1 MSKILQHNSIVS
13 IGDLSRNLQAS
24 FDEKKRQMTHI
35 VSTEDVNCYGYILRN
50 QGMNQEEYRK
60 NPVVLWAHELSGGF
74 FESSPSPGELIVGKN
89 ISLSVTDKGIEAV
102 TEFAD
107 TDLGNEV
114 MKLNFEGFLNAWS
127 VRWDFVEGE
136 DKDLSFVNEVPIV
149 INWKPKEYSSCV
161 LPGNP
166 YATNKLEHALSVVK
180 TPLMKGYLHNQLIT
194 AKINDDIKALEINFD
209 KKLEGIKPG
218 ELSDKQLA
226 DLKNELKADMG
237 RIKSEMSEKV
247 LKLAFDM
254 LNLKEN
260 LHSQILTSISKRLNS
275 DIEKAIRRA
284 KGQIVD

>member
-1 MSKILQHNSIVS
+1 MKKILQHNSILA
-13 IGDLSRNLQAS
+13 IGDIVKNLQAS

-35 VSTEDVNCYGYILRN
+35 ISTEDVNCYGYILRN
-50 QGMNQEEYRK
+50 QGMNQEEYRQ

-74 FESSPSPGELIVGKN
+74 FEKSPSPGELIVGKN
-89 ISLSVTDKGIEAV
+89 LSLNVTERGIEAV

-114 MKLNFEGFLNAWS
+114 MRLNMDGFLNAWS
-127 VRWDFVEGE
+127 VRWDFVDGE
-136 DKDLSFVNEVPIV
+136 EKDLSFVNEVPIV

-180 TPLMKGYLHNQLIT
+180 TPLMKGYLHNQLVT
-194 AKINDDIKALEINFD
+194 AKINDDIKSLEITFD
-209 KKLEGIKPG
+209 KKILDLKPG
-218 ELSDKQLA
+218 ELTEKQINDLRN
-226 DLKNELKADMG
+226 DLKAEIGRTKKELQE
-237 RIKSEMSEKV
+237 RV

-260 LHSQILTSISKRLNS
+260 LHSQILTSISKRLNQ
-275 DIEKAIRRA
+275 DIETAIR
-284 KGQIVD
+284 KYTGKLD